1 MEFLNFRPG
10 FVGGHCISVDP
21 FYLNHLAKNKI
32 KTKMILNGRNVNDSM
47 SGIIKKINKL
57 LKHSN
62 KKILI
67 LGYTFKEN
75 CADYRNSMAADIYN
89 KLYKKYKKIKISDPY
104 INNNFQIITLKIL
117 KI

>member
-1 MEFLNFRPG
+1 
-10 FVGGHCISVDP
+10 
-21 FYLNHLAKNKI
+21 
-32 KTKMILNGRNVNDSM
+32 MILNGRNVNDSM
-47 SGIIKKINKL
+47 SGYISKKINKL

-89 KLYKKYKKIKISDPY
+89 KLYKKYKKLKY
-104 INNNFQIITLKIL
+104 QIPT
-117 KI
+117 